1 MTDNPPNQEVPV
13 LRVDE
18 ETMERLI
25 VGVADYIQ
33 NAQASQNAN
42 QGHETTP
49 VSSSSTSSGSEA
61 VTSGNTGGLDFL
73 CYTVKKGIPDNGRK
87 RNSARPSRMGMG

>member
-1 MTDNPPNQEVPV
+1 MSVFRPRSKFNMTDNPSNQEVPV
-13 LRVDE
+13 LLVDE

-61 VTSGNTGGLDFL
+61 VTSGNTGGLDFFVL
-73 CYTVKKGIPDNGRK
+73 YNQKGYPRQ
-87 RNSARPSRMGMG
+87 RPKA